1 LSFAAVR
8 YMKAHYSEKI
18 TVEHMAK
25 AVSLSPSQ
33 FSRHFKR
40 QTGVPPY
47 EYLLSLRLSKAKEL
61 LKTTELPVHEI
72 AYQCGFGGESSF
84 ISFFKKQEGIPPLKF
99 RTVLF

>member
-1 LSFAAVR
+1 MDSEGENSLSFAAVR

-33 FSRHFKR
+33 FSRQFKR

-47 EYLLSLRLSKAKEL
+47 EYLLFLRLSKAKEL
-61 LKTTELPVHEI
+61 LKPPNFRSRNRLPMRLWRRI
-72 AYQCGFGGESSF
+72 QFYQ
-84 ISFFKKQEGIPPLKF
+84 
-99 RTVLF
+99 LF